1 MSCTDRILSRDSML
15 QAGPAPPK
23 QTRTEKMK
31 GKTNW
36 LAIIGVWSLFGVWF
50 GNQTFVDMHSRGMH
64 HSYVRMLIWGWLV
77 GMTWVPITPLL
88 LSMAKRFPFERSA
101 LLRSIPI
108 HLILYA
114 ILSLYTNAAK
124 QLVSQWMHPFDPLV
138 VSGSFGQIYAS
149 SFLGNLATTLAIYVA
164 FVGVAHALEYRKT
177 AREQELHAAQLQALL
192 SQAQVLSLKMQL
204 HPHFLFNTL
213 NGIVALVRDRENE
226 SAVQM
231 LVGLSN
237 MLRYALESSEQQEVP
252 LSEEIEFLNLY
263 LGLEKMR
270 FPDRLTVE
278 MQIDPA
284 TREAMVPNLLLQPI
298 AENAIRHGIS
308 QTIAAGKLMIRS
320 VREDSHL
327 VLTIE
332 DDGVGLSPQ
341 FDERVNE
348 GIGLKNTRSRLA
360 QLYGENWSLTL
371 KEQVTGGVA
380 VRISLPF
387 NVAAAEP
394 ALLN

>member
-1 MSCTDRILSRDSML
+1 
-15 QAGPAPPK
+15 
-23 QTRTEKMK
+23 MK
-31 GKTNW
+31 TKTNW
-36 LAIIGVWSLFGVWF
+36 LAILGVWSLFGAWF
-50 GNQTFVDMHSRGMH
+50 GNQTFIDMHSRGMH

-77 GMTWVPITPLL
+77 GMTWVPITLPLL
-88 LSMAKRFPFERSA
+88 AMAKKFPFERSA

-108 HLILYA
+108 HLVVYA
-114 ILSLYTNAAK
+114 ILAMYTNAAK
-124 QLVSQWMHPFDPLV
+124 QLVTLWMHPYDPLIV
-138 VSGSFGQIYAS
+138 TGSLRSLYAS

-164 FVGVAHALEYRKT
+164 FVGVAHALEYRRT

-213 NGIVALVRDRENE
+213 NGIVALVREREND

-237 MLRYALESSEQQEVP
+237 MLRYALESSGQQEVP
-252 LSEEIEFLNLY
+252 LSEDVEFLNLY
-263 LGLEKMR
+263 LDLEKMR

-278 MQIDPA
+278 MQIDPS
-284 TREAMVPNLLLQPI
+284 TRVAMVPNLLLQPI

-308 QTIAAGKLMIRS
+308 QTIAPGKLTIRS
-320 VREDSHL
+320 ARSEGKL

-332 DDGVGLSPQ
+332 DDGVGLGSEY
-341 FDERVNE
+341 DETTSE

-371 KEQVTGGVA
+371 KERVTGGVA
-380 VRISLPF
+380 VQISLPF
-387 NVAAAEP
+387 SVAVAEP
-394 ALLN
+394 ALSS